1 MIFLGSVKS
10 SHLLCL
16 TLNVL
21 HNARSP
27 SLPPFIPYYK
37 LIIDLFGRT
46 VLAEIYFTRQMV
58 YLYGKV
64 TVKQRLEGV
73 YDVAANMFE
82 DIETALGL
90 EQDDED
96 SEIDFES

>member
-1 MIFLGSVKS
+1 MQ
-10 SHLLCL
+10 
-16 TLNVL
+16 
-21 HNARSP
+21 
-27 SLPPFIPYYK
+27 
-37 LIIDLFGRT
+37 
-46 VLAEIYFTRQMV
+46 QMV